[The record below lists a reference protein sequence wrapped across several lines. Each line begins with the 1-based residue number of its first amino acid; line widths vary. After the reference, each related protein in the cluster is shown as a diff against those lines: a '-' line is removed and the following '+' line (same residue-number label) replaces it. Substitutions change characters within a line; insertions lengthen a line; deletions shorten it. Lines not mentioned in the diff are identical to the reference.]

1 MRNSRKLNVWND
13 SRVLVKETHT
23 LTSLLSSSEKF
34 GLVSQINRCVISI
47 PANIAEG
54 SAKDS
59 QKDFIRFLQISLGSA
74 YELESHII
82 LCSDLNLIDEN
93 KLSLVIDKIQVLQ
106 MRISSL
112 IKYNKS
118 KL

>member
-1 MRNSRKLNVWND
+1 MP
-13 SRVLVKETHT
+13 
-23 LTSLLSSSEKF
+23 SLEKF

-54 SAKDS
+54 SV
-59 QKDFIRFLQISLGSA
+59 

-82 LCSDLNLIDEN
+82 LCSGLNLIDEN

>member
-1 MRNSRKLNVWND
+1 MRNFRKLNVWND
-13 SRVLVKETHT
+13 SRVLVKEIYT
-23 LTSLLSSSEKF
+23 LTSLLPSSEKF
-34 GLVSQINRCVISI
+34 GLVSQINRCAISI

-59 QKDFIRFLQISLGSA
+59 QKDFIRFLQISLGPA

-93 KLSLVIDKIQVLQ
+93 KLSLIIDKIQVLQ